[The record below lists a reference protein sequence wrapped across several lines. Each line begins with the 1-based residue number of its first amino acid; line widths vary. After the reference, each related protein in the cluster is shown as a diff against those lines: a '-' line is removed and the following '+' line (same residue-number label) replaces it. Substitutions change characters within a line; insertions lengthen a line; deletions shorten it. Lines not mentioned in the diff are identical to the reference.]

1 MAESPYFV
9 GVANN
14 LIRSEK
20 ILVWDAD
27 EPLNQEFIQPDP
39 IQNSDW
45 ATQNLKKKLFE
56 IKMWNL

>member
-1 MAESPYFV
+1 MVESPYFV

-45 ATQNLKKKLFE
+45 ATQNLKKK
-56 IKMWNL
+56 IV